1 MYTIFSLYSYA
12 RLLLLL
18 LLLTIKCD
26 SSHRVQ
32 HINTLAYKAYEVSAY
47 ACEGVARLLYNV
59 ALIIK
64 LLSDTGAL
72 ENVCVPS
79 TEQSIHS
86 IKVRI

>member
-1 MYTIFSLYSYA
+1 MYTFFSLYSYA
-12 RLLLLL
+12 RLL

-32 HINTLAYKAYEVSAY
+32 HINSLAYKAYEVSAY